1 MTNATLDQLTARGPV
16 QSGDLVP
23 ILPVGAT
30 VLQNETAA
38 ALRTFMLAGSG
49 AQSGLVVLAPS
60 GDTTGATDTAAI
72 QAALNTGADVYL
84 APGVYYTNATLTITT
99 VAQHGQRLYGA
110 GPTSTTGLGALATII
125 RPTAAVTTAIKI
137 DGTPFSGFVQSFR
150 VDALTIDMVNM
161 ADLST
166 SVAINQVQAFDLSYD
181 RIRVINYG
189 TAKVS
194 WLFSTGAYVSVL
206 TACAGG
212 LVRFSGTALSNATTT
227 ITLNGCDFTWI
238 DDNFAVGVA
247 LNGGTIQRPYDA
259 TVPIIYLA
267 AGTTP
272 YGYSPNVAGLYC
284 AVMSK
289 IDNSRNFSSI
299 GCDWEQDGGYPATYN
314 DGTHGVL
321 TLIRV
326 VQVTALATNT
336 LFINPQFAG
345 CYLLDAGINTRV
357 LGYQTVGIDLCTGKD
372 YHFGDLP
379 TSGNIVGFTNFTSY
393 LGGGTTV
400 TYTINAA
407 LGSGAF
413 QTFAIRPAADADQ
426 VFTIK
431 NAAGSFLL
439 DFNTSANQFSL
450 ANGVG
455 LTCYSDT
462 LSTQTFSVNG
472 ATGLVIASNAGVEG
486 VRLTP
491 SGGTVTLKAGG
502 GIFIGG
508 VNVLQPRKTGWG
520 VASGTLSRAAYT
532 AYAGQTY
539 TGTYTQATE
548 QATDNAVKL
557 LSQTVAALISD
568 LTSHGLIGP

>member
-1 MTNATLDQLTARGPV
+1 MTNATLDQLTARGAV
-16 QSGDLVP
+16 LATDLVP
-23 ILPVGAT
+23 ILPAGGAT
-30 VLQNETAA
+30 LQNETAA

-49 AQSGLVVLAPS
+49 AQTGLVVITPS
-60 GDTTGATDTAAI
+60 GDVTGATDTAAI

-84 APGVYYTNATLTITT
+84 APGAFYTNATLTITT
-99 VAQHGQRLYGA
+99 TAQHGQRLYGA
-110 GPTSTTGLGALATII
+110 GPTSATGLGTGATII

-137 DGTPFSGFVQSFR
+137 DGTPFAGYMQSVR
-150 VDALTIDMVNM
+150 VDGLTIDMVNM
-161 ADLST
+161 TDVTA
-166 SVAINQVQAFDLSYD
+166 SVAINQVQSFDGVYE
-181 RIRVINYG
+181 RVRVINFG

-194 WLFSTGAYVSVL
+194 WLFTTGAYVTVM

-212 LVRFSGTALSNATTT
+212 LVRFNGASLNNATTT
-227 ITLNGCDFTWI
+227 ITLNGSDFTWV
-238 DDNFAVGVA
+238 DHNFAVNVTF
-247 LNGGTIQRPYDA
+247 NGGAVQRPYDA

-267 AGTTP
+267 PGTTP
-272 YGYSPNVAGLYC
+272 YGYVANVGGLYL

-289 IDNSRNFSSI
+289 IDNARDFSSI
-299 GCDWEQDGGYPATYN
+299 GCDWEQGGGYPATYN

-321 TLIRV
+321 TLVRV
-326 VQVTALATNT
+326 IQVTALATNT
-336 LFINPQFAG
+336 TFINPQFAG
-345 CYLLDAGINTRV
+345 CYLYDAGVNTRV
-357 LGYQTVGIDLCTGKD
+357 QGYQGFGIDICTGKD

-393 LGGGTTV
+393 LGSGATS
-400 TYTINAA
+400 TYTLNAA
-407 LGSGAF
+407 LGSAAF
-413 QTFAIRPAADADQ
+413 QTLALRPAADADQ

-431 NAAGSFLL
+431 NAAGTFLL
-439 DFNTSANQFSL
+439 DFNTSANQFAL

-472 ATGLVIASNAGVEG
+472 ATGLVIASNGGVEG

-491 SGGTVTLKAGG
+491 SNGTVTLKAGG